1 MNITWWQELEVTPL
15 SRFNVSPCAR
25 ACDYLFLLTESFM
38 MSFLWQVLYPNWCEC
53 SLFCLNINSLQP
65 SYLLTLFY
73 LEFLQ
78 NVSLHTYWAHNL
90 NWLHFFS
97 LPTCICYYLFFYF
110 SFFNPA
116 AAILYCHF
124 LGLESILFLP
134 SAIDP
139 TKCFCCSSNFVTW

>member
-1 MNITWWQELEVTPL
+1 MPGPVITSSCLQSHSWCPSCDRSFILTDVNVVFFVWISIPYSHPTCLL
-15 SRFNVSPCAR
+15 SFILN
-25 ACDYLFLLTESFM
+25 FFKM
-38 MSFLWQVLYPNWCEC
+38 
-53 SLFCLNINSLQP
+53 CLCTHIGLII
-65 SYLLTLFY
+65 
-73 LEFLQ
+73 
-78 NVSLHTYWAHNL
+78 NL

-116 AAILYCHF
+116 AATLYCHF

-139 TKCFCCSSNFVTW
+139 TKCFCCSSNFVTWYKWTA